1 MRAMEL
7 DRDILHILLLEDNT
21 DDAEL
26 IHNELILAGLRA
38 RVEHVEDRESFMRAL
53 DNNPDVI
60 LSDFS
65 LPSFDAISALEI
77 VRSRNELTPFI
88 IVSGVLT
95 DEAASQAIRRGAW
108 DYLLKDRLGRLASS
122 IQQALHE
129 REMRREREEAKNRLE
144 DVHRRLESAF
154 SQLQVAHDQLED
166 AYEQLKANQA
176 QLVQAEKMSSLGQ
189 LVAGIAH
196 EINNPVGFV
205 RSNLERLADY
215 SGVFTSLLD
224 AYERVE
230 EQLLN
235 AGPAAAADPENLF
248 AEVRRLRHERKVNF
262 MREDIHVLLAE
273 SCTGVEQIME
283 IVQGLRDFSR
293 IDEPDFQTA
302 NVNDGIEATLRLIW
316 NELKYRF
323 EVRTELGELPLIH
336 CHPGQINQV
345 FMNLLLNAVQATPD
359 RGVITIQ
366 TEADEESVIVRI
378 SDSGQGIEPDELT
391 KIFEPFF
398 TTKPVGEGTGLGL
411 SISYG
416 IIKRHNGQI
425 SVESQPG
432 VGTTFTIRL
441 PIRQSHE

>member
-1 MRAMEL
+1 MEVSPETL
-7 DRDILHILLLEDNT
+7 KILLLEDNS

-26 IHNELILAGLRA
+26 IHNELVLSGFHAQ
-38 RVEHVEDRESFMRAL
+38 VEHVEDRDSFLRAL
-53 DNNPDVI
+53 DREPDVI

-77 VRSRNELTPFI
+77 VRSKQELTPFI

-95 DEAASQAIRRGAW
+95 DEAASQAIRQGAW
-108 DYLLKDRLGRLASS
+108 DYLLKDRLGRLGSS
-122 IQQALHE
+122 IRHALRE
-129 REMRREREEAKNRLE
+129 REMRREREEAQNRLE

-166 AYEQLKANQA
+166 AYEQLKENQA

-189 LVAGIAH
+189 LTAGIAH

-215 SGVFTSLLD
+215 AGVFTALID
-224 AYERVE
+224 AYERA
-230 EQLLN
+230 EQRITEGGLD
-235 AGPAAAADPENLF
+235 ADGSLAPF
-248 AEVRRLRHERKVNF
+248 FDDVHRLRGERKVNF
-262 MREDIHVLLAE
+262 MREDIHVLIAE
-273 SCTGVEQIME
+273 SCTGVEQITE

-293 IDEPDFQTA
+293 IDEPDFQPA

-323 EVRTELGELPLIH
+323 EVRTDLGDLPNID
-336 CHPGQINQV
+336 CHPGQLNQV
-345 FMNLLLNAVQATPD
+345 FMNLLLNAAQATPD
-359 RGVITIQ
+359 RGALTIE
-366 TEADEESVIVRI
+366 TEAEEETVVVRI
-378 SDSGQGIEPDELT
+378 ADTGEGIDPAVLPR
-391 KIFEPFF
+391 IFEPFY
-398 TTKPVGEGTGLGL
+398 TTKPVGKGTGLGL

-416 IIKRHNGQI
+416 IIKRHNGEI
-425 SVESQPG
+425 SVDSKPG

-441 PIRQSHE
+441 PIRQNNEVDD